1 MAQTID
7 ITAMLDNFKSWI
19 AQLNKNEQIGWI
31 LLIAGFIILII
42 GLITY

>member
-7 ITAMLDNFKSWI
+7 ITAMLDNFKAWI